1 MMLSAHPEVACRL
14 EVFDARP
21 VEKPPEPP
29 TFPTYQSGDWL
40 YRRFLHV
47 GEQEFPD
54 PTDEQTLRRL
64 QQIFDLPRKACG
76 FKFKSP
82 TQKDVYPEIMQALLE
97 RKQEMRVVCLTRR
110 NVLKQAIS
118 KQNMERLNSLA
129 EDGSPAI
136 QVANC
141 NLVSQTELPAF
152 ELNIQQAIAYAAEL
166 QRDAAEFLATIE
178 PFSLVHTIDYEDLVN
193 RAEETYRE
201 LLAFLSVSP
210 RTPPRA
216 YFRKSTP
223 DDLRQ
228 AITNYDHLVESVAE
242 TEFASMVR

>member
-1 MMLSAHPEVACRL
+1 MLLSSHPEIACRL

-21 VEKPPEPP
+21 LEKPPEPRA
-29 TFPTYQSGDWL
+29 FPLYQSGDWL
-40 YRRFLHV
+40 YRRYLHV
-47 GEQEFPD
+47 GKQEIPD

-64 QQIFDLPRKACG
+64 QQIFELPRKACG

-129 EDGSPAI
+129 ANDSLAI
-136 QVANC
+136 EVANC
-141 NLVSQTELPAF
+141 NLVSPTDLPPF
-152 ELNIQQAIAYAAEL
+152 ELNIERAINYAAEL
-166 QRDAAEFLATIE
+166 NRSAADFLTTIE
-178 PFSLVHTIDYEDLVN
+178 PFPLLHTIDYDDLAH

-201 LLAFLSVSP
+201 LLEFLSVSP
-210 RTPPRA
+210 QIMPRS

-228 AITNYDHLVESVAE
+228 AITNYDRLVESVAR